1 MEGVFFTE
9 PVGRRV
15 AFRDPGRTGTV
26 DLDVD
31 EVRVLKET
39 GSGHASVVVR
49 TRTDYFTYARIRE
62 QEWFRL
68 TRDSIDPDIEGFQFW
83 SHAPVEVDL
92 RLDRLPETLVGATP
106 GEVAEKVAAGLASDT
121 PDPALCDASAYRY
134 LTVLQD
140 LEGNGVRKGFQ
151 AVWAR

>member
-1 MEGVFFTE
+1 MEGVFFSE

-15 AFRDPGRTGTV
+15 PFRDPGRTGVV

-31 EVRVLKET
+31 EVRVLKQT
-39 GSGHASVVVR
+39 AGQVTVILRA
-49 TRTDYFTYARIRE
+49 RTDYFTYTRIRD

-83 SHAPVEVDL
+83 SHAPIEVEL
-92 RLDRLPETLVGATP
+92 HLDRLPEALAGTTP
-106 GEVAEKVAAGLASDT
+106 GELADRVASGLSADL
-121 PDPALCDASAYRY
+121 PEPALCDASAYRY

-151 AVWAR
+151 AVWTRL